1 MYQAADMPLIIK
13 CLRYYAGWRLG
24 ELFWFVLFSV
34 VDFFLLCSDKI
45 TGQTFDLDPG
55 TFAYTRKEA
64 VGVCGQIIP
73 W

>member
-1 MYQAADMPLIIK
+1 MLAL
-13 CLRYYAGWRLG
+13 LRRLEVG
-24 ELFWFVLFSV
+24 GALLVLFSV